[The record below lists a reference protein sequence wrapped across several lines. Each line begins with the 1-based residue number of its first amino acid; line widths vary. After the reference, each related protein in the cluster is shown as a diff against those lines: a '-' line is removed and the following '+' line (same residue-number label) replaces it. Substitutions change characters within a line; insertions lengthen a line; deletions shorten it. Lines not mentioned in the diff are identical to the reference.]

1 MRSGPKSSSRQPQP
15 FIRTVPSGLE
25 LECDSMLEM
34 GEISVSGLFRGREIW
49 WSLKEEENLNGWRQE
64 LCLTGLRTA

>member
-49 WSLKEEENLNGWRQE
+49 WSLKEE
-64 LCLTGLRTA
+64 

>member
-25 LECDSMLEM
+25 LECDSMLE
-34 GEISVSGLFRGREIW
+34 ISVSGLFRGREIW
-49 WSLKEEENLNGWRQE
+49 WSLKEE
-64 LCLTGLRTA
+64 